1 MQERRSAQHSS
12 RHTVILYLFE
22 VSLLSELLLVLL
34 CCGVCLFLCVC
45 VCLWVFM
52 CAGRSLAWH
61 SGALVPLFPQ
71 LTVQSGRQVVPQSY
85 LSHRLLSLSLPFLF
99 ASWYALSPAQGI
111 LFMPLKEKKRDISLL
126 LQISCSETQ
135 LLLQV
140 NRGLRHAEMLLAR
153 ITCTAFNPK
162 KISHWIFK
170 L

>member
-34 CCGVCLFLCVC
+34 CCGVCLFLC

>member
-1 MQERRSAQHSS
+1 MQEKRSAQPETHS
-12 RHTVILYLFE
+12 HTVPFWGQS
-22 VSLLSELLLVLL
+22 SLWTPSGASVLWGLS
-34 CCGVCLFLCVC
+34 FSVC

-52 CAGRSLAWH
+52 CAGSSLAWH

-99 ASWYALSPAQGI
+99 ASWYALSPALGI

-140 NRGLRHAEMLLAR
+140 NRGLRHAEMLLAH

-162 KISHWIFK
+162 KLATGFLSCN
-170 L
+170 